1 METKW
6 AILLTEYVHP
16 RNLLV
21 KIFPGGIDIVCPG
34 DWIVVGWKALIREQ
48 EGVKPTAQ
56 LTREAAFMPGGL

>member
-6 AILLTEYVHP
+6 AILLTEYVQPH
-16 RNLLV
+16 NLLV
-21 KIFPGGIDIVCPG
+21 KIVPSGIDFVCPG

-56 LTREAAFMPGGL
+56 PTREAEAMPGGL